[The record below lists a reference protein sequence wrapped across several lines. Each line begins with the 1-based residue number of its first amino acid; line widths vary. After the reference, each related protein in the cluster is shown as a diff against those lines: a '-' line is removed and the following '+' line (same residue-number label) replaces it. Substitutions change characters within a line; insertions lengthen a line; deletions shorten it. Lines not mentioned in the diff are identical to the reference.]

1 MAAEGRMSA
10 SEMASTQA
18 VKAGA
23 ALDEHADRFHAS
35 TLTKMSWEPCYNWD
49 MSQYDGFYPW
59 GDCVC
64 CYFDCAMCGFFE
76 AAPLDP
82 PPPPTPFPMPLL
94 APCVYVDPTSP
105 GAFVPD
111 FFKAVCCSCV
121 LMAQTYQRMI
131 GETVTDASCSGPRC
145 YDGTVHDVCVKQ
157 LGLGDA
163 SGPFACMAACC
174 ILSSFKSMDIG
185 CAITERRYVMKRYNV
200 PGWDNCFCWLLG
212 VCAPCATYQHH
223 ALVKTYHA
231 SLLANAGSS
240 GGPPAPDAPDAGAMA
255 RS

>member
-1 MAAEGRMSA
+1 M
-10 SEMASTQA
+10 
-18 VKAGA
+18 
-23 ALDEHADRFHAS
+23 
-35 TLTKMSWEPCYNWD
+35 
-49 MSQYDGFYPW
+49 
-59 GDCVC
+59 
-64 CYFDCAMCGFFE
+64 
-76 AAPLDP
+76 
-82 PPPPTPFPMPLL
+82 
-94 APCVYVDPTSP
+94 
-105 GAFVPD
+105 PD

-163 SGPFACMAACC
+163 SGPFACVAACC

-185 CAITERRYVMKRYNV
+185 CAITERRYIMKRYNV

-255 RS
+255 R